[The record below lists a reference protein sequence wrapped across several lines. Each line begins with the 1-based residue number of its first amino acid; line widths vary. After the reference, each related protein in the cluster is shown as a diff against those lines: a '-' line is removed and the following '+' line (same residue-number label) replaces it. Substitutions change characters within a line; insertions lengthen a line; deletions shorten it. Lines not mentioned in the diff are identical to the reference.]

1 MNLTQD
7 ELRLIREALDL
18 KMNAWLVA
26 HNGDDADDN
35 NSEYMAMHNLYHRT
49 YAESAILKEVTA

>member
-7 ELRLIREALDL
+7 ELQLIREALDL

-26 HNGDDADDN
+26 HKGEDADN
-35 NSEYMAMHNLYHRT
+35 NSKYMAMHNLYHRT
-49 YAESAILKEVTA
+49 YAESAILEAEA